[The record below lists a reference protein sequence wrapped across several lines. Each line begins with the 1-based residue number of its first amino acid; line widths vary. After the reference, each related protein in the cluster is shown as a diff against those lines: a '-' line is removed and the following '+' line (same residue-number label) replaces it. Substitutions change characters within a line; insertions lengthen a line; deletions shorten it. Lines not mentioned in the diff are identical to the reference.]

1 MEDSVNILLVDDNYS
16 IVSFLAKLLS
26 HDHVVRITTNGLDA
40 LNASKVTNYDVV
52 ITDIEMPKMNGLEL
66 LKAIRERDKRV
77 YVIVI
82 TGNPSEEYISESER
96 YNAYGFF
103 TKPLDINR
111 FMDALN
117 RIEHEI
123 NFLENTFK

>member
-1 MEDSVNILLVDDNYS
+1 MNILLVDDNFP
-16 IVSFLAKLLS
+16 IVSFLANLLS
-26 HDHVVRITTNGLDA
+26 HDYKVRITSNGLDA
-40 LNASKVTNYDVV
+40 LNTFKVTTYDVV
-52 ITDIEMPKMNGLEL
+52 ITDIEIPKMNGLEL

-96 YNAYGFF
+96 YNAYAFF

-111 FMDALN
+111 YMDTLI